1 MNRLKISI
9 WLRHRINYQNMGERW
24 ARRELVVQDMIKVLR
39 ELEIE
44 YRMLPVDVN
53 LRQMASLTSDR
64 LPCTWSTCK

>member
-1 MNRLKISI
+1 
-9 WLRHRINYQNMGERW
+9 MGERW